1 MMDTVERLRAELAAA
16 GVDPAQVQRGSE
28 VTSWDEGTY
37 VCEAA
42 AEGAVVL
49 RQLGRTR
56 DRDRVEEFESE
67 AAAVAELRRRLVQPT
82 RTVDDEER
90 AAIRE
95 RMQKRAAETLARLE
109 AGRD

>member
-1 MMDTVERLRAELAAA
+1 MTETIESLRAELAEA
-16 GVDPAQVQRGSE
+16 GMNPAHVQRGGD

-42 AEGAVVL
+42 PDGVVL

-56 DRDRVEEFESE
+56 DGDRVEEFETE
-67 AAAVAELRRRLVQPT
+67 GEAVAALRHRLLQPS
-82 RTVDDEER
+82 RAIGEAER
-90 AAIRE
+90 ADIRE
-95 RMQKRAAETLARLE
+95 RMQQRARETIARLE